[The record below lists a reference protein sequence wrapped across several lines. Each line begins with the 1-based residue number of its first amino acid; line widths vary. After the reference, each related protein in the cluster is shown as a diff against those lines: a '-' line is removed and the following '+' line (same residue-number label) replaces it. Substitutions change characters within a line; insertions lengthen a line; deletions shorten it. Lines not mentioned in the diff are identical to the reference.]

1 MVLPIISSLASVS
14 SSISIIST
22 GLTGISSIIGGLG
35 GLLSGAF
42 TTGLV
47 AFDNLK
53 TNVESFFTDLK
64 DTLDSAF
71 NFDKLTTEM
80 EEFLSSFGDGF
91 KDAIK
96 FDEIMSEA
104 DSFFSSLEGGLS
116 NVLNFDGVMVE
127 ADSFFSSLED
137 KGKKAFGSIGSFLGL
152 SSSESSAVGG
162 TVRDEPTRGR
172 PGGVGRR
179 GSDDSAWGR
188 GPSAWDYWEQM
199 TNPTPTASY
208 GSAQLGKDLAAMSG
222 SARNPLAGLNDTL
235 EGLRYLIEN
244 ESGLADAINKKAGDT
259 NVTVNV
265 HGGGLDRRTAMN
277 VGNII
282 AEEANRKM
290 GTQQRAT
297 RYL

>member
-42 TTGLV
+42 TAGLV

-64 DTLDSAF
+64 DTLENAF
-71 NFDKLTTEM
+71 NFDKLATEM
-80 EEFLSSFGDGF
+80 EGFLSSFGDGF
-91 KDAIK
+91 KDAIN
-96 FDEIMSEA
+96 FDEA
-104 DSFFSSLEGGLS
+104 LS
-116 NVLNFDGVMVE
+116 E

-152 SSSESSAVGG
+152 SSSASPAVDPLGGGSGERKPASAYI
-162 TVRDEPTRGR
+162 
-172 PGGVGRR
+172 PGYV
-179 GSDDSAWGR
+179 A
-188 GPSAWDYWEQM
+188 
-199 TNPTPTASY
+199 PTPTASY

-244 ESGLADAINKKAGDT
+244 EGGLAHAINKKAGDT

-265 HGGGLDRRTAMN
+265 HGGAMERRAAMA

-282 AEEANRKM
+282 AEEANRKT

>member
-14 SSISIIST
+14 SSISLIST

-42 TTGLV
+42 SAGLV
-47 AFDNLK
+47 AFDTFK
-53 TNVESFFTDLK
+53 TNVESFFTDLEG
-64 DTLDSAF
+64 TLEDVF
-71 NFDKLTTEM
+71 NFDEV
-80 EEFLSSFGDGF
+80 
-91 KDAIK
+91 
-96 FDEIMSEA
+96 MS
-104 DSFFSSLEGGLS
+104 
-116 NVLNFDGVMVE
+116 E

-152 SSSESSAVGG
+152 SSSASPAVDPLGGGSGERKPASAYI
-162 TVRDEPTRGR
+162 
-172 PGGVGRR
+172 PGYV
-179 GSDDSAWGR
+179 A
-188 GPSAWDYWEQM
+188 
-199 TNPTPTASY
+199 PTPTATFDSPRK
-208 GSAQLGKDLAAMSG
+208 SFAEMET
-222 SARNPLAGLNDTL
+222 RHPLAGLNDTL

-244 ESGLADAINKKAGDT
+244 EGGLVQAINRKAGET

-265 HGGGLDRRTAMN
+265 HGGAMERRAAMA

-282 AEEANRKM
+282 REEANRKT

>member
-42 TTGLV
+42 TAGLV

-64 DTLDSAF
+64 DTLENAF
-71 NFDKLTTEM
+71 NFDKLATEM
-80 EEFLSSFGDGF
+80 EGFLSSFGDGF

-104 DSFFSSLEGGLS
+104 DSFFSSLE
-116 NVLNFDGVMVE
+116 
-127 ADSFFSSLED
+127 D

-152 SSSESSAVGG
+152 SSSASPAVDPLGGGSGERKPASAYI
-162 TVRDEPTRGR
+162 
-172 PGGVGRR
+172 PGYV
-179 GSDDSAWGR
+179 A
-188 GPSAWDYWEQM
+188 
-199 TNPTPTASY
+199 PTPTATFNSPRK
-208 GSAQLGKDLAAMSG
+208 SFAEMET
-222 SARNPLAGLNDTL
+222 RHPLAGLESTL
-235 EGLRYLIEN
+235 DGLRYLIEN
-244 ESGLADAINKKAGDT
+244 EGGLAHAINKKAGDT

-265 HGGGLDRRTAMN
+265 HGGAMERRAAMA